1 MRSSAMNKQVASN
14 LVNKVALVTGG
25 SRGIGAAIAKRLAAD
40 GASVAITYAK
50 DASAASAVVK
60 AIEFNGG
67 KAVAIQADA
76 ADAEA
81 VKAAVEKTVATF
93 GRLDVLVNNAGT
105 AIPKPFEET
114 TVEEMNRVLDINVRG
129 VFIATQAALRH
140 MKSGGRRIMNN
151 SSVGERVLVPGLVAY
166 SATKGAVKIFT
177 QALSRELGSRGIA
190 VTNGKVL
197 VRITAAGVT
206 PLDHTI
212 LSGKFHGSKPP
223 LVLGNEGA
231 GVVEDGGGTDFPV
244 GSRVMFF
251 GAYGAFEDGTYREW
265 VSVRKEDLCLIP
277 DNVDDVSAAGI
288 PVAYLTAQVALT
300 LAGFRAGKTVL
311 APAIGGSI
319 GNAVT
324 QLARALGAKHA
335 MSSTTNHAKA
345 EQAKALGFN
354 EVVDTSSEKLG
365 DGVRRIT
372 SGYGADIVVDG
383 VGGEVLSEALGVL
396 ALGGS
401 LTTLGYSASRK
412 TTIDVT
418 DLIVPQASIRS
429 LNMFLQP
436 QSAITQAWNV
446 IVSLLKSGAIKPIV
460 AKTFPLTEAADALRY
475 LIEGRPF
482 GRVVLTI

>member
-1 MRSSAMNKQVASN
+1 MRAMRAETFSGYEGLK
-14 LVNKVALVTGG
+14 LVEL
-25 SRGIGAAIAKRLAAD
+25 
-40 GASVAITYAK
+40 
-50 DASAASAVVK
+50 
-60 AIEFNGG
+60 
-67 KAVAIQADA
+67 
-76 ADAEA
+76 
-81 VKAAVEKTVATF
+81 
-93 GRLDVLVNNAGT
+93 
-105 AIPKPFEET
+105 PKPAIS
-114 TVEEMNRVLDINVRG
+114 D
-129 VFIATQAALRH
+129 
-140 MKSGGRRIMNN
+140 
-151 SSVGERVLVPGLVAY
+151 
-166 SATKGAVKIFT
+166 
-177 QALSRELGSRGIA
+177 
-190 VTNGKVL
+190 GKVL
-197 VRITAAGVT
+197 VRMTAAGVT

-212 LSGKFHGSKPP
+212 LSGQFHHSKAP

-231 GVVEDGGGTDFPV
+231 GVVEEGGGTDLPF

-251 GAYGAFEDGTYREW
+251 GAYGAFEDGAYSEW
-265 VSVRKEDLCLIP
+265 VAVRKEDLCLIP

-288 PVAYLTAQVALT
+288 PVAYLTAQVALN

-311 APAIGGSI
+311 APAIGGSV

-354 EVVDTSSEKLG
+354 EVIDTPLEKLG

-372 SGYGADIVVDG
+372 GGYGADIVIDG
-383 VGGEVLSEALGVL
+383 IGGEVLSEALGAL

-436 QSAITQAWNV
+436 QAAVTNAWNV
-446 IVSLLKSGAIKPIV
+446 IVSLLQSGAIKPIV
-460 AKTFPLTEAADALRY
+460 AKTFPLADAAEALRY
-475 LIEGRPF
+475 LVEGRPF
-482 GRVVLTI
+482 GRVILTI